1 MKLSVII
8 PALNEEANI
17 ERCIDSVKKLNP
29 AEILV
34 VDGGSSDRTKEIALS
49 KGVMVIQ
56 SEKGRGTQMN
66 RGASYAKGD
75 ILLFL
80 HADSVFEDHIT
91 KELLDLKDYVAGFFR
106 LRFDDRSLSVRLVEI
121 FANLRSRLLHLPYG
135 DQALF
140 IKKETFQ
147 RIGGFRDYP
156 FLEDLDLVLRLRR
169 IGRLKGISKDVIA
182 SSRRLKKGYLLSPVF
197 VSLRNVLIAMLFK
210 LGISPDSLLRLYK

>member
-169 IGRLKGISKDVIA
+169 IGRLKGISKDVIV
-182 SSRRLKKGYLLSPVF
+182 SSRRLKKGYPLSPVL

>member
-140 IKKETFQ
+140 IKRETFQ

>member
-75 ILLFL
+75 ILLFF

-140 IKKETFQ
+140 IKRETFQ
-147 RIGGFRDYP
+147 MIGGFRDYP